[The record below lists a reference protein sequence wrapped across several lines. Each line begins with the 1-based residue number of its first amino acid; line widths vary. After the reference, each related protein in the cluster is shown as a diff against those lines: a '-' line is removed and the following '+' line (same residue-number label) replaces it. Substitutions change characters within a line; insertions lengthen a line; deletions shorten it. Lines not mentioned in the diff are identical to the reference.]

1 MVETIVLTAEALE
14 GITVQ
19 VIILAGGFGTR
30 LSEETDL
37 IPKPMV
43 RIGNIPILEHIMNF
57 YSGFGHKDFV
67 VALGYKADVIIQH
80 FETAKNLEFNVKLVD
95 TGLDTSTGGRI
106 KKLMDVLDDEFM
118 LTYGDGLSNV
128 NIDDLM
134 EHHRRFGKIATVT
147 AVRPPARFGTIEI
160 SNGVVTKFAEKDPQD
175 AGWINGGF
183 FCLNKKVCDFI
194 SDSETSFESEPL
206 TNLVKIQELTAFEHN
221 GFWQPMDTLRDKRTL
236 ESIWDKGDA
245 PWLMK

>member
-1 MVETIVLTAEALE
+1 
-14 GITVQ
+14 
-19 VIILAGGFGTR
+19 
-30 LSEETDL
+30 
-37 IPKPMV
+37 
-43 RIGNIPILEHIMNF
+43 MNF

-67 VALGYKADVIIQH
+67 VALGYKADVIIEH
-80 FETAKNLEFNVKLVD
+80 FESTKNSEIDVKLIH
-95 TGLDTSTGGRI
+95 TGLETSTGGRI
-106 KKLMDVLDDEFM
+106 KKLIEVLDDEFM

-128 NIDDLM
+128 NIDALLD
-134 EHHRRFGKIATVT
+134 HHRRFGKIATVT

-194 SDSETSFESEPL
+194 SDSTTSFESEPL
-206 TNLVKIQELTAFEHN
+206 ANLVKIQELTAFEHN

>member
-1 MVETIVLTAEALE
+1 MLALE
-14 GITVQ
+14 GISVQ
-19 VIILAGGFGTR
+19 VVILAGGFGTR

-43 RIGNIPILEHIMNF
+43 RIGDIPILHHIINF

-67 VALGYKADVIIQH
+67 IALGYKADVIIDY
-80 FETAKNLEFNVKLVD
+80 FEVNKNSELKITLVD
-95 TGLDTSTGGRI
+95 TGLETSTGGRI
-106 KKLMDVLDDEFM
+106 KKLKDILDDEFM

-128 NIDDLM
+128 NINELLD
-134 EHHRRFGKIATVT
+134 HHRRFGKIATVT

-183 FCLNKKVCDFI
+183 FCLNKKVCDYI
-194 SDSETSFESEPL
+194 SDFTTSFESEPL
-206 TNLVKIQELTAFEHN
+206 NDLVEIQELTAYEHQ
-221 GFWQPMDTLRDKRTL
+221 GWWQPMDTLRDKRTL
-236 ESIWDKGDA
+236 QSIWDKGDA
-245 PWLMK
+245 PWVKKR

>member
-1 MVETIVLTAEALE
+1 M
-14 GITVQ
+14 Q
-19 VIILAGGFGTR
+19 VVILAGGYGTR

-43 RIGNIPILEHIMNF
+43 RIGNIPILQHIMNF

-67 VALGYKADVIIQH
+67 VALGYKAEVIIEY
-80 FETAKNLEFNVKLVD
+80 FETTKNPELNIKLVD

-106 KKLMDVLDDEFM
+106 KKLEHELNDEFM

-128 NIDDLM
+128 NIDDLLS
-134 EHHRRFGKIATVT
+134 HHQRFGKIATVT

-183 FCLNKKVCDFI
+183 FCLNKKVCQFI
-194 SDSETSFESEPL
+194 ADSTTSFESEPL
-206 TNLVKIQELTAFEHN
+206 RHLVKIQELSAYEHH
-221 GFWQPMDTLRDKRTL
+221 GWWQPMDTLRDKRSL
-236 ESIWDKGDA
+236 ETIWEAGNA
-245 PWLMK
+245 PWLIK

>member
-1 MVETIVLTAEALE
+1 MVALE
-14 GITVQ
+14 GISVQ
-19 VIILAGGFGTR
+19 VVILAGGFGTR

-43 RIGNIPILEHIMNF
+43 RIGDIPILHHIINF

-67 VALGYKADVIIQH
+67 IALGYKADVIIDY
-80 FETAKNLEFNVKLVD
+80 FEVNKNSELTITLVD
-95 TGLDTSTGGRI
+95 TGLETSTGGRI
-106 KKLMDVLDDEFM
+106 KKLKDILDDEFM

-128 NIDDLM
+128 NINELLD
-134 EHHRRFGKIATVT
+134 HHRRFGKIATVT

-183 FCLNKKVCDFI
+183 FCLNKKVCDYI
-194 SDSETSFESEPL
+194 SDFTTSFESEPL
-206 TNLVKIQELTAFEHN
+206 NDLVEIQELTAYEHQ
-221 GFWQPMDTLRDKRTL
+221 GWWQPMDTLRDKRTL
-236 ESIWDKGDA
+236 QSIWDKGDA
-245 PWLMK
+245 PWVKKH